1 MVAGSS
7 NVMVQGQLS
16 TPIRLAGASKGCYAN
31 GEFMQLGRTI
41 FGRFFARKTARR
53 AVAVLACAVLL
64 YFAAGGSLLHQH
76 TNGPENTCHV
86 CQSLH
91 APVLAAAALDLVAVP
106 ELIARYSSLPQHAA
120 PSNSFS
126 LHRASR
132 APPSA

>member
-1 MVAGSS
+1 MQAGK
-7 NVMVQGQLS
+7 
-16 TPIRLAGASKGCYAN
+16 P
-31 GEFMQLGRTI
+31 I
-41 FGRFFARKTARR
+41 FGRTNARR
-53 AVAVLACAVLL
+53 ALAVLACAVLL

-76 TNGPENTCHV
+76 TNGPETACHI

-91 APVLAAAALDLVAVP
+91 MPVLAAAALDLVAVP
-106 ELIARYSSLPQHAA
+106 ELIARYFSLPQHAA

>member
-1 MVAGSS
+1 MQRG
-7 NVMVQGQLS
+7 
-16 TPIRLAGASKGCYAN
+16 RAN
-31 GEFMQLGRTI
+31 
-41 FGRFFARKTARR
+41 FGRGIARR
-53 AVAVLACAVLL
+53 ALAVLACAVLL

-76 TNGPENTCHV
+76 TNGSETACHI

-91 APVLAAAALDLVAVP
+91 LPVLAAAALGLVATP
-106 ELIARYSSLPQHAA
+106 ELIARYISLPQHAA

>member
-1 MVAGSS
+1 MPRSRA
-7 NVMVQGQLS
+7 
-16 TPIRLAGASKGCYAN
+16 
-31 GEFMQLGRTI
+31 I
-41 FGRFFARKTARR
+41 FGRLFARKTARR
-53 AVAVLACAVLL
+53 AVAVFACAVLL

-76 TNGPENTCHV
+76 TNGPENACHI

-106 ELIARYSSLPQHAA
+106 ELISRYSSLPQHIA
-120 PSNSFS
+120 PSNSVS

>member
-1 MVAGSS
+1 MKRG
-7 NVMVQGQLS
+7 
-16 TPIRLAGASKGCYAN
+16 K
-31 GEFMQLGRTI
+31 TI
-41 FGRFFARKTARR
+41 FGRVLARKMVRR

-76 TNGPENTCHV
+76 ANGSETACHI

-91 APVLAAAALDLVAVP
+91 LPVLAPAALDLIAAP
-106 ELIARYSSLPQHAA
+106 ELIARYSPLAQHPA